1 MARIVSVD
9 ANEMNSYEEAQE
21 VVGNKFEDVADEL
34 EKGETLEVEV
44 NVENTDPEWLH
55 GFVQGVTD
63 DSGHS
68 ISDLTLRFEKQ

>member
-1 MARIVSVD
+1 MVRKVSVD

-21 VVGNKFEDVADEL
+21 VVGDKFEDVADKM

-44 NVENTDPEWLH
+44 NVENTDLEWLQ
-55 GFVQGVTD
+55 GFLQGATD